1 MGKKVVATGEVTQP
15 LKARFTTKDT
25 KKRGRRKRKS
35 MLGTFQPTSIGSIEI
50 KSFSV
55 MAELLSLIG
64 FRVYSC
70 SIHCKGNTSLMAG
83 F

>member
-1 MGKKVVATGEVTQP
+1 MVATGEMTQP

-35 MLGTFQPTSIGSIEI
+35 KSMLGTFQPTSICSIEI

-70 SIHCKGNTSLMAG
+70 GIHCKGNTSLMAG